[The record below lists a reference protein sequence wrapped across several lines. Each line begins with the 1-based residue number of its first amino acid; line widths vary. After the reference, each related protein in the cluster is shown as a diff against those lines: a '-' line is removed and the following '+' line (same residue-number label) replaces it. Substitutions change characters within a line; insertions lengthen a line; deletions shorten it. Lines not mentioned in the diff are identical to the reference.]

1 MGRYR
6 LTSDAPGVTML
17 DGVDGIKLVFDE
29 INRTKKESLWFI
41 SSKMADGE
49 VWEVMKKQ
57 VRREHTGKIPS
68 RNLVP
73 PSRYDVLKRFEAK
86 NFKVKSMPAGVEFES
101 EMIIFGDNVVNM
113 IFSEHG
119 VVSMIINSPPMAQT
133 LRAVFDSMWVR
144 TE

>member
-1 MGRYR
+1 
-6 LTSDAPGVTML
+6 ML
-17 DGVDGIKLVFDE
+17 DGIEGIKLVFGE

-41 SSKMADGE
+41 SSKMAGGE
-49 VWEVMKKQ
+49 VWNTMKSQ
-57 VRREHTGKIPS
+57 VNAEHSEKIPS

-73 PSRYDVLKRFEAK
+73 ISRYDVLKRFETR
-86 NFKVKSMPAGVEFES
+86 NFKVKSMPKGVEFES

-133 LRAVFDSMWVR
+133 LRTIFKVIWSSS
-144 TE
+144 